1 MPRKDPEAQK
11 QYQKEYKEKN
21 QERISE
27 TWSAYYQK
35 NKEKLKKRQKDNYWK
50 NLGNYLFYAAKQR
63 AIKYGLEFN
72 IEKTDVVIPE
82 ICPVFGF
89 KFERGNRDRTPSLD
103 RIDPSKGYI
112 KGNIAVISFRAN
124 RLKGNATLDE
134 IRKVIDYLKKSGS
147 ES

>member
-27 TWSAYYQK
+27 IWSAYYQK

-63 AIKYGLEFN
+63 AVKYGLEFN
-72 IEKTDVVIPE
+72 I
-82 ICPVFGF
+82 
-89 KFERGNRDRTPSLD
+89 DRTPSLD

-134 IRKVIDYLKKSGS
+134 IRKVINYLKK
-147 ES
+147 